1 MDSLES
7 DWLRDSDSLEDSL
20 LWLDESLLE
29 DELLDDELFEEELD
43 ESEEDDD
50 DADEDEEPELEDD
63 EPLDED
69 EPELDDEDPELE
81 DDESLEDDELL
92 DELSQQRQSPWVGP
106 NHRIRDPPGLGGT
119 SPGSPRTG
127 RSP

>member
-7 DWLRDSDSLEDSL
+7 DWLKDSDSLEDSL

-29 DELLDDELFEEELD
+29 DELLDDELLEEELD
-43 ESEEDDD
+43 DDSDEDDD

-63 EPLDED
+63 E
-69 EPELDDEDPELE
+69 
-81 DDESLEDDELL
+81 SLEEDELL

-106 NHRIRDPPGLGGT
+106 NQRIRGPLRLGDI
-119 SPGSPRTG
+119 SPGSPSTD
-127 RSP
+127 RSL

>member
-29 DELLDDELFEEELD
+29 DELLDDELLEEELD
-43 ESEEDDD
+43 EDEEDD
-50 DADEDEEPELEDD
+50 DADEDEE
-63 EPLDED
+63 
-69 EPELDDEDPELE
+69 PELE

-106 NHRIRDPPGLGGT
+106 NQRIRGPLRPGDT
-119 SPGSPRTG
+119 SPGSPSTD
-127 RSP
+127 RSL

>member
-29 DELLDDELFEEELD
+29 DELLEEELSEEELD
-43 ESEEDDD
+43 EDEEDD
-50 DADEDEEPELEDD
+50 DADEDD
-63 EPLDED
+63 ES
-69 EPELDDEDPELE
+69 ELE
-81 DDESLEDDELL
+81 DDESLEEDELL

-106 NHRIRDPPGLGGT
+106 NQRIRGPLRPGDT
-119 SPGSPRTG
+119 SPGSPRTD

>member
-29 DELLDDELFEEELD
+29 DELLEEELLEEELD
-43 ESEEDDD
+43 EDDD
-50 DADEDEEPELEDD
+50 DEADEDEEPELEDD
-63 EPLDED
+63 ESLD
-69 EPELDDEDPELE
+69 
-81 DDESLEDDELL
+81 DDELL

-106 NHRIRDPPGLGGT
+106 NQRIRDPLRPGDT
-119 SPGSPRTG
+119 SPGSPSTD
-127 RSP
+127 RSL

>member
-1 MDSLES
+1 MPGDPGTEAHAHSGSDGSTDSLDS
-7 DWLRDSDSLEDSL
+7 DWLRDSDSLDDSL

-29 DELLDDELFEEELD
+29 DELLEDELLEEELD
-43 ESEEDDD
+43 EDEEDDD

-63 EPLDED
+63 ESLDE
-69 EPELDDEDPELE
+69 
-81 DDESLEDDELL
+81 DELL

-106 NHRIRDPPGLGGT
+106 NQRIRDPPGLGGT

>member
-1 MDSLES
+1 MPEVPGTEAQAHSGSGGSTDSLDS

-29 DELLDDELFEEELD
+29 DELLDEELD
-43 ESEEDDD
+43 EDD
-50 DADEDEEPELEDD
+50 EDD
-63 EPLDED
+63 EL
-69 EPELDDEDPELE
+69 LDDELDEVEDSLLE
-81 DDESLEDDELL
+81 DDESLEDDDELL

-106 NHRIRDPPGLGGT
+106 NQRIRDPPGLGGT
-119 SPGSPRTG
+119 SPGSPRTD